1 MALLPTLAAVLPE
14 AEVHSRDLLAA
25 HHALWVRCHTE
36 DVPLELLDVVA
47 VVTDDTSKGCL
58 SELSQ
63 LRWRE
68 DSWILIPKSAG
79 GCNHSMCKEGRW
91 QKSSSTSA
99 WQHPKELLFLLSGGC
114 EHKVQICE
122 PRNPC
127 ELQSATTHTHS
138 PVQGN
143 PKALAQGANCESQG
157 SSYRYSL
164 KF

>member
-79 GCNHSMCKEGRW
+79 GCNHSMCKEG
-91 QKSSSTSA
+91 KMA
-99 WQHPKELLFLLSGGC
+99 EEFLYICMAAPK
-114 EHKVQICE
+114 
-122 PRNPC
+122 
-127 ELQSATTHTHS
+127 
-138 PVQGN
+138 
-143 PKALAQGANCESQG
+143 GAFIFAI
-157 SSYRYSL
+157 RRL
-164 KF
+164 